1 MTKPSSNS
9 RTLFGMLAALQW
21 LSLPIMVL
29 LFGSMWQQLPSRVAT
44 HFDLAGQPNG
54 WMTREEAVVVLLGV
68 ATALLIAAT
77 WILSRVTEIDATA
90 WGLVA
95 LGYIIQGAL
104 IWAGRS
110 IIDYN
115 VHSKPVHPGPILLIG
130 MLAAVSLILLSL
142 GTRRG
147 EHLPPAARI
156 YATETHASALWA
168 LVCGVPLLIF
178 IPIVATVP
186 VAALQVALGLA
197 ALIGIWATSMAA
209 CGFHYVF
216 TSTGVD
222 IRALGFRL
230 RSIAASD
237 IRSYAEDDWPFWNG
251 RGIRGLGNRR
261 AYVWGNRGVRIQ
273 TNSGEVFL
281 GHNEPRR
288 IIRDL
293 DRVVRNC
300 EGHQG
305 TQRV

>member
-1 MTKPSSNS
+1 MTKASANS

-29 LFGSMWQQLPSRVAT
+29 LFGSVWQQLPSRVAT

-54 WMTREEAVVVLLGV
+54 RMTREEAVVVLLGV
-68 ATALLIAAT
+68 ATAVLIGTT
-77 WILSRVTEIDATA
+77 WMLSRVNEIDATA

-95 LGYIIQGAL
+95 LGYIIQSAL
-104 IWAGRS
+104 IWAGQS

-115 VHSKPVHPGPILLIG
+115 VHGKPLHAGPILLIG
-130 MLAAVSLILLSL
+130 ILAAVLLIMLSL

-147 EHLPPAARI
+147 EHLPAGRV

-168 LVCGVPLLIF
+168 LVCGTPLLIF

-186 VAALQVALGLA
+186 VAALKVALGLA

-209 CGFHYVF
+209 TGFHYVF

-237 IRSYAEDDWPFWNG
+237 IRSYAEGDWPFWNG

-273 TNSGEVFL
+273 TNTGEVFL
-281 GHNEPRR
+281 GHSEPKK

-305 TQRV
+305 TQRT

>member
-1 MTKPSSNS
+1 MTKVSSNS

-21 LSLPIMVL
+21 LSLPVMVL
-29 LFGSMWQQLPSRVAT
+29 LFGSVWQQLPSRVAT

-68 ATALLIAAT
+68 ATAVLITTT
-77 WILSRVTEIDATA
+77 WVLSRVTEMDATA
-90 WGLVA
+90 WGLIA
-95 LGYIIQGAL
+95 LGYIIQSAL
-104 IWAGRS
+104 IWAGQS

-115 VHSKPVHPGPILLIG
+115 VHGKPLHPGPILLIG
-130 MLAAVSLILLSL
+130 ILAAVLLIMLSL

-147 EHLPPAARI
+147 KHLPAGRV

-168 LVCGVPLLIF
+168 LVCGAPLLLF
-178 IPIVATVP
+178 IPIVASVP
-186 VAALQVALGLA
+186 VAALKVALGLA
-197 ALIGIWATSMAA
+197 ALIGIWAASMAA
-209 CGFHYVF
+209 SGFHYVF

-237 IRSYAEDDWPFWNG
+237 IRSYAEGDWPFWNG

-273 TNSGEVFL
+273 TNTGEVFL
-281 GHNEPRR
+281 GHSEPKK

-305 TQRV
+305 TQRL